1 MKKTLLAFGLIL
13 AVLLPFLA
21 SAQMMGSNNYGM
33 MGGYG
38 SWFGWGGMIIGFIFW
53 VLAIIFIVAIIRWAV
68 RGGRHSRW
76 EGEDSA
82 IEILKERYAKGEIK
96 KEEFEEKMKD
106 LVK

>member
-1 MKKTLLAFGLIL
+1 MKKTLIAVGLIS
-13 AVLLPFLA
+13 AILLPFLA
-21 SAQMMGSNNYGM
+21 SARMMGFNGYGM
-33 MGGYG
+33 MGGRG
-38 SWFGWGGMIIGFIFW
+38 SWFGWGGLIIGFVFW
-53 VLAIIFIVAIIRWAV
+53 VLVIIFIIAIIRWAV

-76 EGEDSA
+76 ERKDSA